1 MTQTAKLQGKMRAK
15 GFSLVKLANKIGLS
29 TTGLFNKVHNQ
40 KEFLVSE
47 VQAISAALGLSEQE
61 VQEIFFA
68 KDVE

>member
-15 GFSLVKLANKIGLS
+15 GFSLVKLADKIGLS

-47 VQAISAALGLSEQE
+47 VQAISTALGLSEQE

>member
-47 VQAISAALGLSEQE
+47 VQAISTALGFSEQE

>member
-47 VQAISAALGLSEQE
+47 VQAISTALGLSEQE

>member
-15 GFSLVKLANKIGLS
+15 GFSLVKLADKIGLS

-47 VQAISAALGLSEQE
+47 VQAIRTALGLSEQE

-68 KDVE
+68 EDVE